1 MALLELNYSLLDLV
15 VAGLL
20 VVLPTLPNCPADLV
34 ESTDD
39 VLGYLQLQLIDI
51 LIIDILY
58 RIPYKVLVHALTEHG
73 TGLEYKP
80 HLLLCQKISG
90 RVILIQQKLPR

>member
-1 MALLELNYSLLDLV
+1 LAFLELYDSLLDLV

-20 VVLPTLPNCPADLV
+20 VVLPTLPHCPADLV
-34 ESTDD
+34 EPADD

-51 LIIDILY
+51 LIIDILD
-58 RIPYKVLVHALTEHG
+58 RIPNKILIDAFTEHG
-73 TGLEYKP
+73 TSLEYKP

>member
-1 MALLELNYSLLDLV
+1 MAFLELYDSLLDLV

-20 VVLPTLPNCPADLV
+20 VVLTTLPYCPADLV
-34 ESTDD
+34 EPTDD
-39 VLGYLQLQLIDI
+39 VLGYLQLQLIYI
-51 LIIDILY
+51 LIIDIID
-58 RIPYKVLVHALTEHG
+58 RIPYKILIDAFTEHG
-73 TGLEYKP
+73 TSLEYKP